1 MDADDSKKDG
11 ATTPGSDANSGSTTT
26 LTAIPAPAILPE
38 AEVPALAQVPV
49 PAAALPAVASPV
61 VEAVD
66 MDLVD
71 GDGKQQF
78 TVEIRSLVDS
88 ICDKTGSVLSLFR

>member
-1 MDADDSKKDG
+1 MIRRRMVR
-11 ATTPGSDANSGSTTT
+11 PRRVLMQIPVQQLH

-38 AEVPALAQVPV
+38 AEVPALVQVPA

-61 VEAVD
+61 VEAAD
-66 MDLVD
+66 MDLDLVD

>member
-1 MDADDSKKDG
+1 MIRRRMVR
-11 ATTPGSDANSGSTTT
+11 PRRVLMQIPVQQLH

-38 AEVPALAQVPV
+38 AEVPALVQVPA

-78 TVEIRSLVDS
+78 TGEIRSLVDS

>member
-1 MDADDSKKDG
+1 
-11 ATTPGSDANSGSTTT
+11 
-26 LTAIPAPAILPE
+26 
-38 AEVPALAQVPV
+38 
-49 PAAALPAVASPV
+49 
-61 VEAVD
+61 

-88 ICDKTGSVLSLFR
+88 ICDKTGSVLSLFRQSEAMRHEKTA

>member
-1 MDADDSKKDG
+1 MSAVLLPAVKQKLSLPVP
-11 ATTPGSDANSGSTTT
+11 AAV
-26 LTAIPAPAILPE
+26 PAPVLSVRVPVQ
-38 AEVPALAQVPV
+38 VPA

>member
-1 MDADDSKKDG
+1 
-11 ATTPGSDANSGSTTT
+11 
-26 LTAIPAPAILPE
+26 
-38 AEVPALAQVPV
+38 
-49 PAAALPAVASPV
+49 VASPV
-61 VEAVD
+61 VEAAD
-66 MDLVD
+66 MDLDLVD